1 MPLCRLCDSVAVSF
15 FEHKHRNYER
25 CTQCFLIQL
34 RRSQCPSIEE
44 ETAEYMLHNN
54 DPYDPRYRR
63 YLEGV
68 TEAMMQWLTAE
79 QRASP
84 NILDFGC
91 GSGPATSVVLGEK
104 GWNVHNYDPL
114 YSPDRKHIERKYD
127 LISSTEVVE
136 HFYEPK
142 KSWDLLFSLLNH
154 DGCLVV
160 MTSSSDRYY
169 TSDAFGRWGYVR
181 EKSHVAFYHSK
192 TMQWLAQNYGM
203 RLSILSSNIFWFS
216 PTA

>member
-1 MPLCRLCDSVAVSF
+1 MPLCRLCDSVTESF

-25 CTQCFLIQL
+25 CTHCFLIQL

-44 ETAEYMLHNN
+44 ETAEYMLHTN
-54 DPYDPRYRR
+54 DPYDPGYRR
-63 YLEGV
+63 FLGGV
-68 TEAMMQWLTAE
+68 TDAMMQWLKVD
-79 QRASP
+79 QRSSP

-91 GSGPATSVVLGEK
+91 GSGPAISVVLGEK

-114 YSPDRKHIERKYD
+114 YSPDRKQIEQKYD
-127 LISSTEVVE
+127 LISCTEVVE

-142 KSWDLLFSLLNH
+142 ESWDLLFSLLKN

-160 MTSSSDRYY
+160 MTSSSDNHCTR
-169 TSDAFGRWGYVR
+169 DAFGRWRYVR
-181 EKSHVAFYHSK
+181 EKSHVAFFHSK
-192 TMQWLAQNYGM
+192 TMQWLARHYER

-216 PTA
+216 PIF